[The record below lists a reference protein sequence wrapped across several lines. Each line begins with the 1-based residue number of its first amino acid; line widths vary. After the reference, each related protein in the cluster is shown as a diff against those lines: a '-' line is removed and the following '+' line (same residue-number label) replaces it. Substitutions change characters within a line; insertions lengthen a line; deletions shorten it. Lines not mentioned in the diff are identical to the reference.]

1 MGLWTLIRFAMKT
14 TSQAKVLT
22 LIVRTGSLGELE
34 KNPVTIAL
42 WKGLLVVKVMRNL
55 KDVLRAFQG
64 RRQAFLTSVWCV
76 F

>member
-1 MGLWTLIRFAMKT
+1 MDAHPVRYEDDFAGE
-14 TSQAKVLT
+14 SVNI
-22 LIVRTGSLGELE
+22 IVRTGSLGELE